1 MAVAEKGDTSSA
13 VVSLYNSVTL
23 ELRGNWSKFTR
34 AAGSE
39 PHATAEEP
47 PLRFLVKSPRDY
59 TVNKGGNVVK
69 ARLAQ
74 GTQNPAQGLRS
85 LCSQCANPGPGRA
98 ACHPIEV
105 RISKLSCRRIR
116 VLVDFYTEHSRQ

>member
-1 MAVAEKGDTSSA
+1 M
-13 VVSLYNSVTL
+13 
-23 ELRGNWSKFTR
+23 LRGG
-34 AAGSE
+34 AARNG
-39 PHATAEEP
+39 EEP
-47 PLRFLVKSPRDY
+47 ALRFLVKSPRDY
-59 TVNKGGNVVK
+59 TVNKGGNVATGRSVARIVK

-116 VLVDFYTEHSRQ
+116 VLVDFYTSTRGNSLHP